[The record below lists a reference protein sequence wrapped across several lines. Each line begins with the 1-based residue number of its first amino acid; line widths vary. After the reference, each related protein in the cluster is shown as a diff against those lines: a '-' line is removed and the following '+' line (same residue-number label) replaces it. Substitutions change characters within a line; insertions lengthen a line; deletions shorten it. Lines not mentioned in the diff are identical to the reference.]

1 MNPCVLITSHLNNPG
16 KEKIAHNLVDFLQD
30 KGLPVI
36 FAGNFPISKDI
47 QEKVDWTLYT
57 KENPKANRN
66 IYGWVKL
73 PDIEWGNDLYKFTMS
88 IDYGYAH
95 LLQTYRGFKLAQSLG
110 YDHVIHFSYDISID
124 TENWNVLI
132 EQIKLT
138 PNIVWEWG
146 SEYSTEIYT
155 FSTEK
160 FIKIM
165 EDTLHYYKNNN
176 PPDIHRGDW
185 FCEAFFKWAVDK
197 SLVKPHVGK
206 EIKAGGISE
215 SQTKDWKYGEAM
227 FFFYEKENAWLLKS
241 NTVPLNISS
250 LLFKINNETVEAKRM
265 GNMPYFTFPHVEG
278 ECYFENKFMF
288 NTTQY
293 KTQSWIGTR

>member
-1 MNPCVLITSHLNNPG
+1 MFPSHDPAG

-176 PPDIHRGDW
+176 PPR
-185 FCEAFFKWAVDK
+185 
-197 SLVKPHVGK
+197 S
-206 EIKAGGISE
+206 
-215 SQTKDWKYGEAM
+215 
-227 FFFYEKENAWLLKS
+227 
-241 NTVPLNISS
+241 
-250 LLFKINNETVEAKRM
+250 
-265 GNMPYFTFPHVEG
+265 
-278 ECYFENKFMF
+278 
-288 NTTQY
+288 
-293 KTQSWIGTR
+293 